1 MIVYIIP
8 IIALLLTFMSLLAS
22 LRFIFSRQGLYWVF
36 PAIISLILFFLNLQR
51 LLIIGEEA
59 PETIDLSFSAIAPL
73 ALAGLW
79 YLMIIVFH
87 YALKKT
93 IVENSFENDSV
104 KNRAEAEYLEKY
116 EARIRRKSRRQR
128 MERTENSASV
138 PSVPEYRDP
147 GERE

>member
-8 IIALLLTFMSLLAS
+8 IITLLLTFMALLAS

-36 PAIISLILFFLNLQR
+36 PALISLILFFLDLQT
-51 LLIIGEEA
+51 LLVVGEDEPQA
-59 PETIDLSFSAIAPL
+59 VDLSFQAVAPL
-73 ALAGLW
+73 MLAALW
-79 YLMIIVFH
+79 YMMIIVFH
-87 YALKKT
+87 YALKKA